1 MIVGSIVWRWSGSW
15 CFYVGVESGV
25 GGAVAVGE
33 LVRVFHQWQ
42 EGAVVE
48 VRPEAFA

>member
-1 MIVGSIVWRWSGSW
+1 LDPSFGDGLVAGV
-15 CFYVGVESGV
+15 FDVGVESGV